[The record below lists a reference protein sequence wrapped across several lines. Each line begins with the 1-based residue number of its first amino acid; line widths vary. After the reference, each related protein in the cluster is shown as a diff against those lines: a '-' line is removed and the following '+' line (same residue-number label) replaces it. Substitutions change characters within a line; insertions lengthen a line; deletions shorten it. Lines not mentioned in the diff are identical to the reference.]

1 MKTLPLLFG
10 VLLALSRAEGQEPPR
25 EEPKAPPPDPFVVK
39 VTDLVRAR
47 IAALVTKATGSK
59 VKFEDAVAMAAKGE
73 ETVLAEA
80 AEKLELPVDQVRDA
94 WSKRERKVRKLTY
107 GDGSWI
113 VLGGQDGGLDSTVMG
128 RPAESGELI
137 PSGPSILTRR
147 KAPPPAEPVPMGKPL
162 KTRVEWWASATSSER
177 SAFVEGELVR
187 KSALFSK
194 QEDAKKCATCNA
206 KGAVNVNRGGLGL
219 TVICSRCHGAK
230 DDVLLVFE

>member
-1 MKTLPLLFG
+1 
-10 VLLALSRAEGQEPPR
+10 
-25 EEPKAPPPDPFVVK
+25 
-39 VTDLVRAR
+39 
-47 IAALVTKATGSK
+47 
-59 VKFEDAVAMAAKGE
+59 MAAKGD

-80 AEKLELPVDQVRDA
+80 AEKLELSVDQVRDA

-147 KAPPPAEPVPMGKPL
+147 KPPPPAEPVPMGKPL
-162 KTRVEWWASATSSER
+162 KTKEEWWATATSAER
-177 SAFVEGELVR
+177 SAFVEGEFVR

-194 QEDAKKCATCNA
+194 QEDAKKCVTCSA
-206 KGAVNVNRGGLGL
+206 KGTLNVKRGGLGL
-219 TVICSRCHGAK
+219 TVICNRCHGAK
-230 DDVLLVFE
+230 DDVLVNFE